1 MRNSV
6 YTVMGKVLRGT
17 STGIDLT
24 TFDRIQSM
32 IPYMVESIEKE
43 ELRHDYSIEN
53 NGVKR
58 GRTDDLDG

>member
-17 STGIDLT
+17 STGIDLK
-24 TFDRIQSM
+24 TFDRMQSM
-32 IPYMVESIEKE
+32 IPHMVESIERE
-43 ELRHDYSIEN
+43 ELRNDHSVEN

>member
-24 TFDRIQSM
+24 TFDRMQSM
-32 IPYMVESIEKE
+32 IPYMVESIERE
-43 ELRHDYSIEN
+43 ELRNDHSVEDNSIEC
-53 NGVKR
+53 
-58 GRTDDLDG
+58 GRTDVLDG